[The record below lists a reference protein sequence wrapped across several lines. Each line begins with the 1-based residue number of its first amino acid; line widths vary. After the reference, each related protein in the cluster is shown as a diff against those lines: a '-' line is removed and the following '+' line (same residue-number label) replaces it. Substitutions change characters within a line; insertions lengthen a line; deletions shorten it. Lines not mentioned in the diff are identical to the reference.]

1 MAGRIFDDA
10 LLDGD
15 GGGIDVPGLGSR
27 SDEPRAGL
35 GSGLAELLMAVEPPV
50 PCTLP
55 KAELKYFAASA
66 GADSTLI
73 CPQSASISS
82 ASTVAMP
89 V

>member
-1 MAGRIFDDA
+1 MAGRVFDDA

-15 GGGIDVPGLGSR
+15 AGGIDVPSLGSR
-27 SDEPRAGL
+27 RNEARAGL
-35 GSGLAELLMAVEPPV
+35 GSGPAELPV